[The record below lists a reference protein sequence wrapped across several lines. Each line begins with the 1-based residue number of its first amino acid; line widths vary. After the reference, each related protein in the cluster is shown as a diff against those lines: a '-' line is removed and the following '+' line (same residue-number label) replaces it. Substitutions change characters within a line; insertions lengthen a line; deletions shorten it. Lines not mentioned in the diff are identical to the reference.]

1 MKLIRKFIYYL
12 KSIFEMVLE
21 IKNWPSLLPVFLR
34 KADKG
39 NNKIRLR
46 NPQIELLVRGKMDV
60 WSIKET
66 FIDAFYTRYSCQVKD
81 GWQVMDIGAGI
92 GDYSIYVALENPT
105 AVVYAFEPYPNSF
118 ELLEKNLSINNI
130 QNVNSYPIAIWSQ
143 AGDIFLDLSSGEP
156 LKITSSKEGQVSKFS
171 EGVTVHAI
179 TLNDFISEK
188 QIHRIDLLKLDCEGA
203 EYEILLEAP
212 KMTLKKIDRII
223 MEYHDVNDDLK
234 HDKLIRF
241 LQNEGYQV
249 KTNPNFVHDDIGYLY
264 AVRH

>member
-1 MKLIRKFIYYL
+1 MV
-12 KSIFEMVLE
+12 FEF
-21 IKNWPSLLPVFLR
+21 KNWLSLLPIFL
-34 KADKG
+34 KKTACEKSI
-39 NNKIRLR
+39 IRLR
-46 NPQIELLVRGKMDV
+46 NPRIELLVRDRMDV

-66 FIDAFYTRYSCQVKD
+66 FIDAFYTRYGCQVKE

-92 GDYSIYVALENPT
+92 GDYSIYVAVENPT
-105 AVVYAFEPYPNSF
+105 AIVYAFEPFPNSF
-118 ELLEKNLSINNI
+118 ELLEKNLSNNNI
-130 QNVNSYPIAIWSQ
+130 QNVHPYPIAIWSQ
-143 AGDIFLDLSSGEP
+143 AGDIFLDLSNGEP
-156 LKITSSKEGQVSKFS
+156 LKITSSNEGPVSEFS
-171 EGVTVHAI
+171 EGVTVHSI

-249 KTNPNFVHDDIGYLY
+249 KTYPNFVHDDIGYLY